1 MPVSEHIAASDSTR
15 PAGAGCAA
23 CLGNAPR
30 GAGNVAEALAPRGA
44 GSLDDAER
52 RLDLM
57 LWLGLFAAGAGLLYY
72 VGALGRRGR

>member
-1 MPVSEHIAASDSTR
+1 MPASEHLAALDTTR
-15 PAGAGCAA
+15 PAGSGCTA

-30 GAGNVAEALAPRGA
+30 GAGNVAGTLAPRGA

-72 VGALGRRGR
+72 IGALGRRR